1 MEINQKI
8 AVLFGGSGF
17 IGSYL
22 AVDLLDKNIVDKIVI
37 ADISVNT
44 EHWPQQ
50 LKAYMTNGHV
60 EVLTVDVREP
70 ITSSTL
76 PAHAEL
82 IVNLAAVH
90 REPGHD
96 AHEYFETNIPGAEN
110 ICNWARQINCNYI
123 IFTSS
128 IAVYGASENISQ
140 QKDESTLPMPNTPYG
155 ISKLVAEKIHQA
167 WQTENPTRKLLI
179 VRPGVIF
186 GAGEKGNVTRMVRG
200 IIGKYFVYSSNKQ
213 MRKAGGYV
221 KELCHA
227 IIWMYQKQLHN
238 NEGVKLFNFSM
249 DPTPMMEEYALAI
262 QQTLGKSRYIPSIPL
277 SVLMAAAFGWFVINK
292 FLGRKTDINPVR
304 ISKLRRS
311 NYIIPKV
318 LVDSGYQ
325 YQYDL
330 KKAMQDWKEQNPSDW
345 Q

>member
-1 MEINQKI
+1 MNSKI

-22 AVDLLDKNIVDKIVI
+22 AVELLQENIAQKVVI
-37 ADISVNT
+37 ADQSVNT
-44 EHWPQQ
+44 EHWPEQ
-50 LKAYMTNGHV
+50 LKKYLADGLV
-60 EVLTVDVREP
+60 QIVAIDVREP
-70 ITSSTL
+70 INSSTL
-76 PAHAEL
+76 PTSADL

-90 REPGHD
+90 REPGHE
-96 AHEYFETNIPGAEN
+96 AAEYFATNLPGSEN
-110 ICNWARQINCNYI
+110 VCNWARQVNCKQI

-128 IAVYGASENISQ
+128 IAVYGASEDAAQ

-167 WQTENPTRKLLI
+167 WQAEDSNRKLLI

-186 GAGEKGNVTRMVRG
+186 GPGEKGNVTRMVRG
-200 IIGKYFVYSSNKQ
+200 ILSNYFVFSGNKQ

-221 KELCHA
+221 KELCSA
-227 IIWMYQKQLHN
+227 IVWMYKLQQDN
-238 NEGVKLFNFSM
+238 NQGISLFNFSM
-249 DPTPMMEEYALAI
+249 EPTPMLEEYATAI
-262 QQTLGKSRYIPSIPL
+262 QQTAGRSRYIPSLPL
-277 SVLMAAAFGWFVINK
+277 GLLMAAASGWFLLHKLV
-292 FLGRKTDINPVR
+292 GRTTDINPTR

-311 NYIIPKV
+311 NFIVPKV

-325 YQYDL
+325 YKYDL
-330 KKAMQDWKEQNPSDW
+330 KKAMEDWKDQYPSDW